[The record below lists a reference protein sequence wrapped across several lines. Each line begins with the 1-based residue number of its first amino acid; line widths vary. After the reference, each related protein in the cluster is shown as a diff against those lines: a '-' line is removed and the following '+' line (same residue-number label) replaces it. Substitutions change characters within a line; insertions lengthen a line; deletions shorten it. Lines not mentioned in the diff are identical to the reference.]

1 MKDDD
6 EWLGWIS
13 AMLFHAVGVSRT
25 GTKALGHKRAYRG
38 QNALLRWSVLGF
50 FFVVVV
56 VVVVVVCVCV
66 CVCGW
71 VGVGVWV
78 YVCVLTV
85 YGLIMCFGR

>member
-56 VVVVVVCVCV
+56 VVVVVV
-66 CVCGW
+66 GDGGGYALLRARLPREW
-71 VGVGVWV
+71 E
-78 YVCVLTV
+78 
-85 YGLIMCFGR
+85 